1 MINIT
6 EEQLK
11 EIVTQAHMAGQHN
24 QAHCDPSY
32 FEAETHW
39 QKQVKNL
46 GIFSV
51 SSRYEILDKNGDK
64 MPDHHSGRKRT
75 YEESRRMLEK
85 LNYDGEYKPYKMV
98 AI

>member
-24 QAHCDPSY
+24 QTGCDPSY

-46 GIFSV
+46 GLFSV
-51 SSRYEILDKNGDK
+51 SGSALDIAKQIPQVPQTQMALNNQLKILRIAANRLGLYDAADFI
-64 MPDHHSGRKRT
+64 KR
-75 YEESRRMLEK
+75 
-85 LNYDGEYKPYKMV
+85 D
-98 AI
+98 

>member
-6 EEQLK
+6 EEKLK

-24 QAHCDPSY
+24 QTGCDPSY

-51 SSRYEILDKNGDK
+51 VHSALPSDDDVEVEANLFVENLTMKS
-64 MPDHHSGRKRT
+64 MPYQAFIRG
-75 YEESRRMLEK
+75 
-85 LNYDGEYKPYKMV
+85 
-98 AI
+98 AIWMRDSIK

>member
-39 QKQVKNL
+39 QKQVKN
-46 GIFSV
+46 IA
-51 SSRYEILDKNGDK
+51 YEPVLPTVHLDCRECEHNWLHVDN
-64 MPDHHSGRKRT
+64 HSD
-75 YEESRRMLEK
+75 RMYCSKCLER
-85 LNYDGEYKPYKMV
+85 V
-98 AI
+98 